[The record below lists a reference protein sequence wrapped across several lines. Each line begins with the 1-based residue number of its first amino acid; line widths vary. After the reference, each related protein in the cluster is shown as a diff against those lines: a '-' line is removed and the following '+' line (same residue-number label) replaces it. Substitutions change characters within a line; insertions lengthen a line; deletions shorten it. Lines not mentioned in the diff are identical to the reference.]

1 MQIAEKK
8 RFLKRERLT
17 LQNDIEQLFEKG
29 QAFMAYPLRVV
40 YVSGAAQNKVVPGL
54 SVLVGAPKK
63 RIRQAAS
70 RNRVKRLIR
79 EAYRLNKGALFEAC
93 RQSGKYIH
101 IAFMYVSNDIRT
113 YTEMET
119 AVRKALDRIRKKEIC
134 SDVC

>member
-79 EAYRLNKGALFEAC
+79 EAYRLNKGALFDAC

-113 YTEMET
+113 YAEMEK

>member
-101 IAFMYVSNDIRT
+101 IAFMYVSNDICT
-113 YTEMET
+113 YTDMEK
-119 AVRKALDRIRKKEIC
+119 AVRKALDMIRKKEIC
-134 SDVC
+134 SDIC

>member
-70 RNRVKRLIR
+70 RNRIYSDRK
-79 EAYRLNKGALFEAC
+79 
-93 RQSGKYIH
+93 S
-101 IAFMYVSNDIRT
+101 
-113 YTEMET
+113 
-119 AVRKALDRIRKKEIC
+119 AV
-134 SDVC
+134 

>member
-70 RNRVKRLIR
+70 CNLTRSEERRVGK
-79 EAYRLNKGALFEAC
+79 EC
-93 RQSGKYIH
+93 RSRWSPYH
-101 IAFMYVSNDIRT
+101 
-113 YTEMET
+113 
-119 AVRKALDRIRKKEIC
+119 
-134 SDVC
+134 

>member
-63 RIRQAAS
+63 RIRQATS
-70 RNRVKRLIR
+70 RNRIKRLIR
-79 EAYRLNKGALFEAC
+79 EK
-93 RQSGKYIH
+93 
-101 IAFMYVSNDIRT
+101 
-113 YTEMET
+113 
-119 AVRKALDRIRKKEIC
+119 AVRKALDMIQKKEIC
-134 SDVC
+134 SGVC

>member
-29 QAFMAYPLRVV
+29 QAFMAY
-40 YVSGAAQNKVVPGL
+40 PGL

-113 YTEMET
+113 YTEMEK